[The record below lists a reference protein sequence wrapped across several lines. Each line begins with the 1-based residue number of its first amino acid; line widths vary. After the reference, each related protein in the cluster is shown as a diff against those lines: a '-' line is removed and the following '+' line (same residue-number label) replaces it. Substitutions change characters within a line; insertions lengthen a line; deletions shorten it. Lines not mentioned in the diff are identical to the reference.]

1 MARLFVTDIN
11 LNKNELQNARI
22 QGLASNPSAP
32 VTGQIYYNTTDNVM
46 YYYNGLSSPNGPW
59 IPMSGSEEVIQDVI
73 GSSVLGGT
81 GLSTTYSDSAGTT
94 TIDLDNTAVTV
105 GSYGSQTKIPT
116 FTVDAQGRLTAA
128 GEVDVATNLSIS
140 ADTGTDTVDLLTDTL
155 NFSGGLGITTTV
167 SNNKVTID
175 ADLASDSS
183 AGIASFDS
191 TDFTVTSGN
200 VTLNSERVEDIVSD
214 LIADGTGLNKSY
226 DDSTGT
232 LTLSIDD
239 TVVTR
244 DDQQTITNKVLGS
257 NVDLGANLDASN
269 YKITGL
275 AEPTDPQDAATKFYV
290 DSAVSG
296 LDWKSAVNLLADS
309 NVPLTGVNDTLV
321 IDGHAALDQADSG
334 VYRIL
339 LKGQTDPLENGIYT
353 YTQDLDSYTLVR
365 SEDANVAD
373 ELKAAAV
380 FVYEG
385 TEYGNTSWVQSNHYL
400 TTFNN
405 QDWVQFSGAGAY
417 TAGDGLTQS
426 GVIFNVVG
434 GNGITVNSD
443 NIQVDPT
450 VVARKYT
457 SLIGDGTSNPIT
469 VTHGLGNQ
477 WVNVQ
482 LFEGSNLV
490 EADVALTSSN
500 SVTIGFSLTPT
511 TDQFRVVIVG

>member
-1 MARLFVTDIN
+1 MARKFVVSID
-11 LNKNELQNARI
+11 LLQNELLNARI
-22 QGLASNPSAP
+22 QNVGQAPSSP
-32 VTGQIYYNTTDNVM
+32 VEGQIYYNNTVGNKTMYFWNGTEWIPTSGSVEVITDTIGQYVKGGV
-46 YYYNGLSSPNGPW
+46 GLS
-59 IPMSGSEEVIQDVI
+59 V
-73 GSSVLGGT
+73 
-81 GLSTTYSDSAGTT
+81 TYDDNTAET
-94 TIDLDNTAVTV
+94 TIDLDNTAVEA
-105 GSYGSQTKIPT
+105 GSYGSQTEIPT

-128 GEVDVATNLSIS
+128 GVVDVATELDITG
-140 ADTGTDTVDLLTDTL
+140 DTGTTSISLLTEGLTVA
-155 NFSGGLGITTTV
+155 GGEGIDVAVTDNTITV
-167 SNNKVTID
+167 SAEDATASNKGV
-175 ADLASDSS
+175 
-183 AGIASFDS
+183 ASFDS

-200 VTLNSERVEDIVSD
+200 VTLNEDRVEDIVSD
-214 LIADGTGLNKSY
+214 LVVDGTGLNKSY
-226 DDSTGT
+226 DDSAGT

-244 DDQQTITNKVLGS
+244 DDQQTLTNKVLGS

-321 IDGHAALDQADSG
+321 IDGHPALDQADSG

-353 YTQDLDSYTLVR
+353 YTQDLVSYTLVR
-365 SEDANVAD
+365 STDADTAE

-385 TEYGNTSWVQSNHYL
+385 ETYGNTSWVQSNHYL

-405 QDWVQFSGAGAY
+405 QEWVQFSGAGAY
-417 TAGDGLTQS
+417 TAGDGLTQN

-457 SLIGDGTSNPIT
+457 SLIGNGTANPIV
-469 VTHGLGNQ
+469 VTHNLGNQ
-477 WVNVQ
+477 WATVQ
-482 LFEGSNLV
+482 VYEGTNLV

-500 SVTIGFSLTPT
+500 SATIGFAVTPT
-511 TDQFRVVIVG
+511 QDQYRVVITA